1 MKHIALFA
9 QIATLTM
16 AALSRRPDAM
26 GWAAGFAV
34 LCVVVVLV
42 KRNRIM
48 STEFHSK
55 TKPSRPNVMAT
66 FHRRR
71 S

>member
-1 MKHIALFA
+1 MKYAALFA

-34 LCVVVVLV
+34 LCVVVVIV
-42 KRNRIM
+42 KSSRVMR
-48 STEFHSK
+48 TEFYSK
-55 TKPSRPNVMAT
+55 AKPSRPNVMET
-66 FHRRR
+66 FHRR
-71 S
+71 

>member
-1 MKHIALFA
+1 MKYAALFA

-34 LCVVVVLV
+34 LCVVVVAI
-42 KRNRIM
+42 KANR
-48 STEFHSK
+48 SF
-55 TKPSRPNVMAT
+55 AT
-66 FHRRR
+66 RIN
-71 S
+71 

>member
-34 LCVVVVLV
+34 LCVVVVLIKINNRPHIEMQLAKKV
-42 KRNRIM
+42 K
-48 STEFHSK
+48 
-55 TKPSRPNVMAT
+55 
-66 FHRRR
+66 
-71 S
+71 

>member
-1 MKHIALFA
+1 MKYAALFA

-34 LCVVVVLV
+34 LCVVVVLIG
-42 KRNRIM
+42 KISATSNRKANRI
-48 STEFHSK
+48 
-55 TKPSRPNVMAT
+55 
-66 FHRRR
+66 
-71 S
+71 

>member
-1 MKHIALFA
+1 MKHAALFA

-34 LCVVVVLV
+34 LCVVVVLL
-42 KRNRIM
+42 KSMKFEGRASLTR
-48 STEFHSK
+48 K
-55 TKPSRPNVMAT
+55 
-66 FHRRR
+66 
-71 S
+71 

>member
-34 LCVVVVLV
+34 LCVVVVAI
-42 KRNRIM
+42 KSNSSFATRI
-48 STEFHSK
+48 
-55 TKPSRPNVMAT
+55 N
-66 FHRRR
+66 
-71 S
+71 